1 MKITSKLFII
11 LIVFLYLSSCSFTQS
26 ISGQEWEDP
35 TQTPVV
41 FPTPDVINLDGI
53 DASVEVDSGKEW
65 GQLIIQA
72 INEFV
77 EINGFYPDKLD
88 ELIPQYISN
97 YPTTITDQKY
107 KYFKPVSAEENE
119 GELYILS
126 FELRNAI
133 NVTCAYFPSDNEIDD
148 MNWECG
154 PTTTE

>member
-1 MKITSKLFII
+1 MKISLKLFII
-11 LIVFLYLSSCSFTQS
+11 LLVLLFLSSCSFTQ
-26 ISGQEWEDP
+26 IITRQELEAP

-41 FPTPDVINLDGI
+41 LPTPDAINLDSI
-53 DASVEVDSGKEW
+53 DASVEVDLGKEW

-72 INEFV
+72 IDEFV

-88 ELIPQYISN
+88 ELIPKFINN
-97 YPTTITDQKY
+97 YPKTITDQKY
-107 KYFKPVSAEENE
+107 KYFKLVSAKENE
-119 GELYILS
+119 VEPYILS

-133 NVTCAYFPSDNEIDD
+133 NVTCAYFPGANEISE